1 MRVQKLVAIGVL
13 MVVLSLLPVAPIA
26 KADPVPVPPPTPART
41 EDLTARLQEI
51 YDLRAR
57 WILTDDTPPDIE
69 RDYMPKVKTAR
80 WALEHEYGKIKYMKA
95 WTQNRKVRFVHSKPT
110 IKVKQLR
117 VNEEKARFYVEQSHS
132 LGYVYPN
139 EEQVNMFGV
148 GTRHIIELKRSGEQW
163 LINMEW
169 YTDPLGDDTEV
180 PDVTPALMPWRSLRQ
195 RAPAFTGTSAFK
207 AASIRTEAT
216 DGKDFR
222 SGPPRFLDAK
232 GAATLRGALEANPIG
247 PVATAGYDREG
258 AVAYADKYCGVA
270 WGCGNEH
277 RYNPR
282 FRDYNGVGGD
292 CTNYVSQVLR
302 DGGGLKMPI
311 FTRVDGLAGHIQYSG
326 RGSLAAKGPYHR
338 LVKVAQERPGGFPA
352 WLKLGDA
359 IAYQEKGE
367 MAHFAVITG
376 FDNHGYPL
384 VNSHTA
390 DRYHVPFDL
399 GWDKKTIYWLFKLR
413 D

>member
-1 MRVQKLVAIGVL
+1 MRVQQLVAIGL
-13 MVVLSLLPVAPIA
+13 LGIACTLLPVAHLA
-26 KADPVPVPPPTPART
+26 HADPAPAPAPAPAHT

-57 WILTDDTPPDIE
+57 WILTDDTPPEIE
-69 RDYMPKVKTAR
+69 HDYMPRTKTAR
-80 WALEHEYGKIKYMKA
+80 WALEHEYGKIKYMKTWA
-95 WTQNRKVRFVHSKPT
+95 QNRKVRFVQSKPT

-117 VNEEKARFYVEQSHS
+117 VNDEKARFYVEQSHS

-139 EEQVNMFGV
+139 ETQVNLFGV
-148 GTRHIIELKRSGEQW
+148 GTRHIIELRRSHDKW
-163 LINMEW
+163 LISMEW

-180 PDVTPALMPWRSLRQ
+180 PDVTPALLPWRSSR
-195 RAPAFTGTSAFK
+195 RAAPDFRGAIARKGS
-207 AASIRTEAT
+207 TEA
-216 DGKDFR
+216 KDFR
-222 SGPPRFLDAK
+222 SGPVRLLK
-232 GAATLRGALEANPIG
+232 GASTLMTAPIRI
-247 PVATAGYDREG
+247 AAKGYDREG
-258 AVAYADKYCGVA
+258 AVQYADKYCGVA

-292 CTNYVSQVLR
+292 CTNFASQVLR
-302 DGGGLKMPI
+302 EGGGLKVPL
-311 FTRVDGLAGHIQYSG
+311 FSRVDGLAGHIQYSG
-326 RGSLAAKGPYHR
+326 RGSLEAKGPFHR
-338 LVKVAQERPGGFPA
+338 VVKVAQNRPGGFPA
-352 WLKLGDA
+352 WLKTGDL

-376 FDNHGYPL
+376 FDSHGYPL

-399 GWDKKTIYWLFKLR
+399 GWDKKTIYWFFKMR

>member
-1 MRVQKLVAIGVL
+1 MRVQQLVAIGL
-13 MVVLSLLPVAPIA
+13 LGVVGMLLPVAPLA
-26 KADPVPVPPPTPART
+26 YADPAPAPAPAAPTPAT
-41 EDLTARLQEI
+41 PAPAAPAHQQDLTPRLQEI

-57 WILTDDTPPDIE
+57 WILTDDNPPEIE
-69 RDYMPKVKTAR
+69 QDYMPRVKTAR

-95 WTQNRKVRFVHSKPT
+95 WAQNRKVRFVHSKPT

-139 EEQVNMFGV
+139 EEQVNLFGV
-148 GTRHIIELKRSGEQW
+148 GTRHIIELKRSGDKW

-180 PDVTPALMPWRSLRQ
+180 PDVTPAMLPWRSSWRG
-195 RAPAFTGTSAFK
+195 APDYRG
-207 AASIRTEAT
+207 AAAVKGGR
-216 DGKDFR
+216 KDWR
-222 SGPPRFLDAK
+222 SGPMRPADA
-232 GAATLRGALEANPIG
+232 AAALKAALQSPILL
-247 PVATAGYDREG
+247 AAKGYDRDG
-258 AVAYADKYCGVA
+258 AVQYADKYCGVA

-302 DGGGLKMPI
+302 EGGGLKMPI
-311 FTRVDGLAGHIQYSG
+311 FTRVDGLAGHLQYSG
-326 RGSLAAKGPYHR
+326 RGSLAAKGPFHR
-338 LVKVAQERPGGFPA
+338 VVKVAQERPGGFPG

-367 MAHFAVITG
+367 MAHFAIITG

-399 GWDKKTIYWLFKLR
+399 GWDKKTIYWLFNLR